1 MLNVTYVYSFAR
13 LAGRSCLLVS
23 YAVTAVVMASAPA
36 ERGRLGAHVSW
47 ARTPDRAARTR
58 PARQA
63 FLAKFEKEVDPDG
76 LLSQEERT
84 IRAEHAMKAHMAR
97 IRLARGTRHCSTRAD
112 RRS

>member
-1 MLNVTYVYSFAR
+1 MTLGPRGHPTLTSYVGEHTIRVMS
-13 LAGRSCLLVS
+13 SS
-23 YAVTAVVMASAPA
+23 AV

-63 FLAKFEKEVDPDG
+63 FLARFEAEVDPDG
-76 LLSQEERT
+76 VLSAEERAV
-84 IRAEHAMKAHMAR
+84 RAEHAMKAHMTR
-97 IRLARGTRHCSTRAD
+97 IRLARSG